1 MAGGKSH
8 FYSLEYEGENSIFN
22 LLFTGGNAPPV
33 PHGCTHADDLIYLFT
48 TGLFDRKGDDLKISQ
63 DMSHLWANF
72 ATSGEFITRSNLEVP
87 VWSEKDPHYLKIDV
101 HEEICMTIFSH
112 GVILRGTQIVPENI
126 NYVQKRN
133 K

>member
-33 PHGCTHADDLIYLFT
+33 PHGCTHADDLIYLLT

-63 DMSHLWANF
+63 DMSHLWANLLLL
-72 ATSGEFITRSNLEVP
+72 ENLLQ
-87 VWSEKDPHYLKIDV
+87 DQALK
-101 HEEICMTIFSH
+101 FRF
-112 GVILRGTQIVPENI
+112 G
-126 NYVQKRN
+126 QKRIPTI
-133 K
+133 